1 MPRISKTVLISQV
14 MTYNFNQHKICVPIT
29 GSTLLEFQN
38 NLIEAQKQHNLLEL
52 RLDCIQD
59 LTLESIDQL
68 FSLLTVPAIA
78 SCRNTSEGGQ
88 FQGNEDVRLEI
99 LTRCLTIGFDY
110 VEIELKTVKL
120 FSSRIVSENDK
131 PKNRKNQLI
140 EANNPQPKPK
150 LDLNSKHP
158 KTKLI
163 LSYHNCTRTDNYLR
177 LRNFQ
182 SQMSGFNPDII
193 KIVCTILNDKD
204 NINLV
209 RLLTSKSSSD
219 QLIVLGMGSNSLFI
233 NTFGL
238 ILGNSWTT
246 ATLDNSTSSSS
257 GLPTISQLKASYM
270 SIAPSK

>member
-1 MPRISKTVLISQV
+1 

-38 NLIEAQKQHNLLEL
+38 NLIESQKQHNLLEL
-52 RLDCIQD
+52 QLDYIQD
-59 LTLESIDQL
+59 LTLDDIDQL

-78 SCRNTSEGGQ
+78 SCRNISEGGQ
-88 FQGNEDVRLEI
+88 FQGDEDTRLEI
-99 LTRCLTIGFDY
+99 LTKCLSVGFDY
-110 VEIELKTVKL
+110 VEIELKTAKL
-120 FSSRIVSENDK
+120 FSTRVISENDK
-131 PKNRKNQLI
+131 PKNRKNQFI
-140 EANNPQPKPK
+140 EANNPTIEPK
-150 LDLNSKHP
+150 LDLNAKHP
-158 KTKLI
+158 KTQLI

-219 QLIVLGMGSNSLFI
+219 QLIVLGMGSNAMFI
-233 NTFGL
+233 NSFGL
-238 ILGNSWTT
+238 ILGNYWTT
-246 ATLDNSTSSSS
+246 ATLNNFTSSSS
-257 GLPTISQLKASYM
+257 GLPTISQLKASLI